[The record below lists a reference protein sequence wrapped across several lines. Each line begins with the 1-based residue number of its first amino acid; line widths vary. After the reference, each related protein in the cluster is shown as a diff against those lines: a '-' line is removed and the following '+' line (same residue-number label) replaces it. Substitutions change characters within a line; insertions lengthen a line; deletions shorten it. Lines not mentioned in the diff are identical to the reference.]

1 MRGFKLVQLKQTAWA
16 ALVLLV
22 AAPAWAQANLAEVEV
37 KATQVAGNVYM
48 LTGMGGNIG
57 VYVGDDGV
65 VMIDAQYQGLADKI
79 TAAIAAVTEQ
89 PIKTLVNTHFHGD
102 HTDGNAP
109 FARNGVMVVAHENVK
124 TRLAAND
131 KFDRDG
137 LPKVTFSDGLEVK
150 AGSQSVRLQH
160 YPNGHTDGDVVVWFP
175 QANVIHAGDLFF
187 VDRFPFID
195 LNAGGNVQGFIDNVR
210 AVIAELD
217 TQTQII
223 PGHGPL
229 SKRADWLR
237 LVHMI
242 EATREEV
249 LTLKQQGM
257 SVEQVIEHGL
267 SEQWQA
273 WSWSFINEER
283 WIRTLYQ

>member
-22 AAPAWAQANLAEVEV
+22 AAPAWAQANRAEVEV

-102 HTDGNAP
+102 HTGGNAP
-109 FARNGVMVVAHENVK
+109 FARNGVMVVAHENVR

-257 SVEQVIEHGL
+257 SVEQVVEHGL

-273 WSWSFINEER
+273 WSWNFINEER